1 MNIDRIIRKVLL
13 EVDTKTK
20 GLNYDDQADI
30 LTKGKTNC
38 PTFAAEVEGRMIK
51 ELPSS
56 EKVKF
61 PELSS
66 YDTIAYVTKPIDP
79 KTGIGKIFFG
89 IKDPSSAD
97 KVSFLSYGVMV
108 GKNPQKYRQ
117 GWGADCEFFQ
127 SLENLGKDTLGPE
140 QKRILDD
147 YLLRKK
153 ESVAEFEP
161 SGNMGEWTKLPY
173 NKIPGLESYK
183 GPGYVWTRSTLVNVE
198 RGDMDTIDSL
208 LQPNFTRDETTIEPD
223 SPEYEAGVFLKDLVK
238 EIPRLAQAAQK
249 APNLKVYP
257 VADSLI
263 VPEKKACKDIIKKLS
278 NCKKQGTSL
287 TPECSSKE
295 IFKSK
300 MLALQCNTP
309 KYNYVKGI
317 FGVEDEFNDLKNDA
331 TSKFGLANLIAARK
345 RGLTQP
351 STPQKD
357 VSIKESLSKKISKI
371 LNEEYRRLY
380 NL

>member
-1 MNIDRIIRKVLL
+1 MNIDRIIKKVLL
-13 EVDTKTK
+13 EQETKTK
-20 GLNYDDQADI
+20 GLDYNDQDDI
-30 LTKGKTNC
+30 LTKGRTNC
-38 PTFAAEVEGRMIK
+38 PTFAVEVEGRSIK
-51 ELPSS
+51 VLPSS

-66 YDTIAYVTKPIDP
+66 YDKVAYITKPLNKD
-79 KTGIGKIFFG
+79 GIGKIFFG
-89 IKDPSSAD
+89 IKDTSITD
-97 KVSFLSYGVMV
+97 KVAFLSYGVMA
-108 GKNPQKYRQ
+108 GRPPQKNPN
-117 GWGADCEFFQ
+117 GWGFDCEFFQ

-147 YLLRKK
+147 YLARKK
-153 ESVAEFEP
+153 DSVAEYQP
-161 SGNMGEWTKLPY
+161 TGNMGEWTKLPY

-198 RGDMDTIDSL
+198 KGDMDIIDSI
-208 LQPNFTRDETTIEPD
+208 LQPNFTRDEETLEVTD
-223 SPEYEAGVFLKDLVK
+223 PEFEAGVFLKDLVK

-257 VADSLI
+257 VKGSLI
-263 VPEKKACKDIIKKLS
+263 VPEKRACKDIIKKLT

-287 TPECSSKE
+287 TPECSNKGE

-331 TSKFGLANLIAARK
+331 TTKFGLANLIAARQ

-351 STPQKD
+351 TTPQKD
-357 VSIKESLSKKISKI
+357 FSIKESISKKISKI

>member
-1 MNIDRIIRKVLL
+1 MNIDRIIKKVLL
-13 EVDTKTK
+13 EQETKTK
-20 GLNYDDQADI
+20 GLDYNDQADI
-30 LTKGKTNC
+30 LSKGKTNC
-38 PTFAAEVEGRMIK
+38 PTFAAEVEGRSIK

-56 EKVKF
+56 EIIKF
-61 PELSS
+61 SELSG
-66 YDTIAYVTKPIDP
+66 YDSVAYITKPIGKD
-79 KTGIGKIFFG
+79 GIGKIFFG
-89 IKDPSSAD
+89 IKDPSNTD
-97 KVSFLSYGVMV
+97 KVSFLSYGVMA
-108 GKNPQKYRQ
+108 GKNPQKYKQ
-117 GWGADCEFFQ
+117 GWGFDCEFFQ
-127 SLENLGKDTLGPE
+127 SLQNLGKDTLGPE

-147 YLLRKK
+147 YLARKK

-161 SGNMGEWTKLPY
+161 TGNMGEWTKLPY

-183 GPGYVWTRSTLVNVE
+183 GPGHVWTRSTLVNVE
-198 RGDMDTIDSL
+198 RGDMDTIDTL

-223 SPEYEAGVFLKDLVK
+223 SPEFEAGVFLKDLVK

-257 VADSLI
+257 VKGSLI
-263 VPEKKACKDIIKKLS
+263 VPEKRACKDIIKKLT

-331 TSKFGLANLIAARK
+331 TTKFGLANLIAARQ

-351 STPQKD
+351 TTPQKD
-357 VSIKESLSKKISKI
+357 FSIKESLSKKISKI

>member
-1 MNIDRIIRKVLL
+1 MNIDRLIKKILI
-13 EVDTKTK
+13 EQDTKTK
-20 GLNYDDQADI
+20 GLNYSDQADI

-56 EKVKF
+56 EKIKF
-61 PELSS
+61 SELSG
-66 YDTIAYVTKPIDP
+66 YDSVAYITKPMGED
-79 KTGIGKIFFG
+79 GIGKIFFG
-89 IKDPSSAD
+89 IKDPSSTD
-97 KVSFLSYGVMV
+97 KVAFLSYGVMAK
-108 GKNPQKYRQ
+108 KNPQKYKQ

-127 SLENLGKDTLGPE
+127 TLENLGKDTLGPE
-140 QKRILDD
+140 QKRVLDD
-147 YLLRKK
+147 YLARKK
-153 ESVAEFEP
+153 ESVAEYEP
-161 SGNMGEWTKLPY
+161 TGNMGEWTKLPY

-198 RGDMDTIDSL
+198 RGDMDTIDTL

-223 SPEYEAGVFLKDLVK
+223 SPEFEAGIFLKDLVK

-257 VADSLI
+257 VKGSLI
-263 VPEKKACKDIIKKLS
+263 VPERKACKEIVKTLS

-309 KYNYVKGI
+309 KYNFVKGV
-317 FGVEDEFNDLKNDA
+317 FGIEDEFNDLKNDA
-331 TSKFGLANLIAARK
+331 TTKFGLANLIAARQ

-351 STPQKD
+351 TTPQKD
-357 VSIKESLSKKISKI
+357 FSIKESLSKKISKI